1 MSRKKILT
9 GLLDLL
15 DIKATEEAI
24 KKAEKGKIDKV
35 NAERL
40 ADAVESELDINPS
53 FLDELEDEEY
63 FTLMESLP
71 NKQRSLFM
79 GDDMGVQMAD
89 ETSEM
94 VMQLEPKEA
103 AKSMELFSGGLE
115 VAEYLSRL
123 DAKGLKTFKEN
134 ISPDD
139 TALFNNALERLENIG
154 PRKMKGHGGYSK
166 DGYMGGGQVSMLVPP
181 ERMKKNR
188 GGAIVRLIRDVLKR
202 DVKEGKVPSRNDL
215 DKAITKTKTTYPNLV
230 NKYTKESKVE
240 ADDLRMLENYAA
252 GGGGKTTMDSIL
264 ASVMKPATESQEIT
278 TPLVRKQKTYRSDM
292 AKNTGAT
299 AVGTALIMEAS
310 EAVKDIYNELNKTER
325 EKFEAAFSK
334 AHNAGKDTF
343 KYKGEEYSTEVRK
356 GKEHGGVMVMAMP
369 SEFMDV
375 PVDTYDNIP
384 DDEKEA
390 AKKSQLPDEE
400 METNYIEFVIDEAL
414 EEADQDYLMEILEQD
429 DKLSNIFDQLMDVA
443 AEFSGEGEV
452 NGPGTGVS
460 DSIPARLSDG
470 EFVFTKKATDQ
481 IGADKLQIMMDNAER
496 QFDENSRMKKAFGG
510 ITYDPTTGK
519 RNDRMTEDELTEEAI
534 KQQMINSNRMPS
546 VMR

>member
-1 MSRKKILT
+1 MTDEEVQKLGELKDYRLGIKTDFKFDAPESDKTRRLKKSQIPD
-9 GLLDLL
+9 GPPAF
-15 DIKATEEAI
+15 KEKF
-24 KKAEKGKIDKV
+24 KKAWSAKEDTFTYDGVTYATDAFVREGTKV
-35 NAERL
+35 YDRSFVNMDEYAKQGLRER
-40 ADAVESELDINPS
+40 
-53 FLDELEDEEY
+53 
-63 FTLMESLP
+63 
-71 NKQRSLFM
+71 
-79 GDDMGVQMAD
+79 
-89 ETSEM
+89 
-94 VMQLEPKEA
+94 
-103 AKSMELFSGGLE
+103 FS
-115 VAEYLSRL
+115 
-123 DAKGLKTFKEN
+123 
-134 ISPDD
+134 
-139 TALFNNALERLENIG
+139 
-154 PRKMKGHGGYSK
+154 
-166 DGYMGGGQVSMLVPP
+166 
-181 ERMKKNR
+181 R
-188 GGAIVRLIRDVLKR
+188 GGAIVRLIRDFLKQ

-230 NKYTKESKVE
+230 NKYTKESKTE

-252 GGGGKTTMDSIL
+252 GGGGKTTVDSIL
-264 ASVMKPATESQEIT
+264 ASVTKPATEFQEKT
-278 TPLVRKQKTYRSDM
+278 TPLVRKQKAYRSDM
-292 AKNTGAT
+292 AKNTAAT

-310 EAVKDIYNELNKTER
+310 EAVKDIYNDLNKTER

-343 KYKGEEYSTEVRK
+343 MYKGEEYSTEVRK
-356 GKEHGGVMVMAMP
+356 GKEHGGIMVMAMP
-369 SEFMDV
+369 PEFTGI

-390 AKKSQLPDEE
+390 AEKSQLPDEE

-429 DKLSNIFDQLMDVA
+429 NKLSNIFDQLMDVA

-481 IGADKLQIMMDNAER
+481 IGADKLQMMMDNAER
-496 QFDENSRMKKAFGG
+496 QFDEESRMKKAFGG
-510 ITYDPTTGK
+510 ITYDPATGK